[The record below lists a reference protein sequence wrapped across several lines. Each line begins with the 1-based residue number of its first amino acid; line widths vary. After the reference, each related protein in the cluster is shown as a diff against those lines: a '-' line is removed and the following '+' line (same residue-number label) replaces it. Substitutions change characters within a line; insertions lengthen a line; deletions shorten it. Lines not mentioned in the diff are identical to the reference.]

1 MHFLPDSA
9 VVGTVGK
16 ARHIAHA
23 GQHRHH
29 AAHVHVADGV
39 WGAFFGMLTRMM
51 GGSR

>member
-9 VVGTVGK
+9 VVGTIGHV
-16 ARHIAHA
+16 RHMAHA
-23 GQHRHH
+23 GQHHH

-39 WGAFFGMLTRMM
+39 WGMFFRVLMRIMG